1 MVKYRGRD
9 YGHVDNRVNAS
20 RGVPMPKLLHIQ
32 SSPNLMGSHT
42 RTLSEKF
49 VSTWVASHQ
58 NVEVE
63 TLDLVLDP
71 LPHYGPDA
79 MAGIYAPPDQHTP
92 AMAEAAAIADRLVT
106 QLESADIVVIG
117 SALINF
123 TITTQLKSWFDYVT
137 VAGRTFDFAAPGQS
151 RGLLFGKKVFV
162 IEARGGDYG
171 APPMTAFDFQEP
183 LLRMLLMFLG
193 MFDVSFIRAE
203 GVRQFPEKES
213 DIVAH
218 AESVIE
224 RLAS

>member
-1 MVKYRGRD
+1 
-9 YGHVDNRVNAS
+9 
-20 RGVPMPKLLHIQ
+20 MPKLLHIQ
-32 SSPNLMGSHT
+32 SSPNLTTSHT
-42 RTLSEKF
+42 RTLADKF
-49 VSTWVASHQ
+49 VATWVASHE

-79 MAGIYAPPDQHTP
+79 LAANFVPPDERTP
-92 AMAEAAAIADRLVT
+92 GMIEALEISDRLVT
-106 QLESADIVVIG
+106 QLESADIVLIG

-123 TITTQLKSWFDYVT
+123 TITTQLKGWFDYVT
-137 VAGRTFDFAAPGQS
+137 VAGRTFEFAAPGQS

-171 APPMTAFDFQEP
+171 SPPMTAFDFQEP

-213 DIVAH
+213 DIVAR
-218 AESVIE
+218 AEYVIE